1 VRLLRFPG
9 PDGEGLSSGIAAPF
23 SGHPRRE
30 ISSIEQ
36 SLELFFFPF
45 MIDIEFSLS
54 DRLPANANISYP
66 PQDPGIKSSAVLV
79 PLLRDDTVW
88 KLLFTRR
95 SDQLADHRGQVSFPG
110 GHVETGDSGPLQTAL
125 RETCE
130 EIGIHSKDIRP
141 LGILDPADTRTGFRI
156 WPVVC
161 ILKWPLELTLSLPE
175 VHEVF
180 FVPVEWLMQPGNLT
194 RRSMESING
203 RAQSTVPF
211 FEAFQGH
218 VIWGATAE
226 ITVRLMEILREGRTS

>member
-1 VRLLRFPG
+1 LAARFPG
-9 PDGEGLSSGIAAPF
+9 Q
-23 SGHPRRE
+23 PRPE

-36 SLELFFFPF
+36 SPELFFFPS

-66 PQDPGIKSSAVLV
+66 PHSPGIKSSAVLV
-79 PLLRDDTVW
+79 PLLKDETVW

-95 SDQLADHRGQVSFPG
+95 SNQLADHRGQVSFPG
-110 GHVETGDSGPLQTAL
+110 GHFETGDSGPLQTAL

-130 EIGIHSKDIRP
+130 EIGIRSEDIRP

-161 ILKWPLELTLSLPE
+161 IMKWPFHLKLSLPE
-175 VHEVF
+175 VREVF
-180 FVPVEWLMQPGNLT
+180 FVPVEWLMQGGNLT

-203 RAQSTVPF
+203 GAQNAVPF
-211 FEAFQGH
+211 FESFQGH
-218 VIWGATAE
+218 VIWGATAA
-226 ITVRLMEILREGRTS
+226 ITVRLMEILREGWAS